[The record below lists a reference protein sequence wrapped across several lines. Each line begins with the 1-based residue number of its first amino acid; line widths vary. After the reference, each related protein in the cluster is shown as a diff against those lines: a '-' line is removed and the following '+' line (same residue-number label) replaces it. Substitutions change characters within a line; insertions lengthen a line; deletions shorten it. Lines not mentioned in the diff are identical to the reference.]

1 MPAADHDVGLLATP
15 PAFVAD
21 KCSPHRVHFHLV
33 GTEAQFFEGTEQAV
47 LVMGVE
53 SVMNALIAS
62 ARSLPYPKPSTTHR
76 AGPPQACVRRPPSLQ
91 PCLRAVVRDP

>member
-47 LVMGVE
+47 LVRHG
-53 SVMNALIAS
+53 S
-62 ARSLPYPKPSTTHR
+62 
-76 AGPPQACVRRPPSLQ
+76 
-91 PCLRAVVRDP
+91 